1 MKTLNNTLILSFLS
15 GSLAWAHD
23 PAPKDRVD
31 VSYLEFPWKNWEE
44 FPSNHPLVVHFVIV
58 LMIFGALIYVTN
70 IYFRKKEL
78 AWTAFLLF
86 LIGLAAAFL
95 ASYSLHP
102 HTKDLTEQAARIL
115 YLHDFWAFTTIR
127 FGTLGAVLMG
137 INLFFLQKNRAVLI
151 SVGLILLITAYS
163 VSMAGHYGAHLV
175 HIEGVGPQGQ
185 FLDDHVH
192 EH

>member
-1 MKTLNNTLILSFLS
+1 MKTFFNTLLISFLTS
-15 GSLAWAHD
+15 SFALAHD
-23 PAPKDRVD
+23 PAPTDGAEVN
-31 VSYLEFPWKNWEE
+31 YLDFPWKNWEE

-58 LMIFGALIYVTN
+58 LLIFGALIYVAN

-86 LIGLAAAFL
+86 LLGLAAAFV

-102 HTKDLTEQAARIL
+102 HTKGLTEEAARIL
-115 YLHDFWAFTTIR
+115 SLHDFWAFTTIR
-127 FGTLGAVLMG
+127 FGSIGAVLMG
-137 INLFFLQKNRAVLI
+137 VNLFVFQKKRLVL
-151 SVGLILLITAYS
+151 SLVGVVLLIAAYS

-175 HIEGVGPQGQ
+175 HIEGVGPQGEY
-185 FLDDHVH
+185 LDLH